1 MTEAFRVRHLLVAML
16 VAVATFALVTAVS
29 STALFGPPASVASA
43 NGILD
48 DPNDLDDI
56 DLEDLL
62 DDLDVDDENDVD
74 PVGPVDAGF
83 GGTAGGGS
91 FVPLALTLGLLA
103 AVGAGALG
111 VRRHRATR

>member
-16 VAVATFALVTAVS
+16 AAVAVFALMAAVS
-29 STALFGPPASVASA
+29 STALFGSPTSVASA
-43 NGILD
+43 DGILD
-48 DPNDLDDI
+48 DPNDLDDV

-62 DDLDVDDENDVD
+62 EELDDDVD

-91 FVPLALTLGLLA
+91 LVPLALTLGLLA
-103 AVGAGALG
+103 AAGAAALG
-111 VRRHRATR
+111 VRRLRATR